1 MSKGYRVLP
10 AVYDRWQNLYGQDF
24 SSIIFPKVLD
34 SIRRFG
40 IPTSKAIDLACG
52 TGSLATLLA
61 RSGWDVHGIDASELM
76 LKEGRRKI
84 RGTGLPVTFSC
95 QSMESFRVRAP
106 VQLVVSMFDA
116 INHLTTERA
125 LTSCFRRATKALVG
139 GGYFVF
145 DVNTLHCYETVW
157 RQTEAFEGDDFMLIL
172 QNEFDG
178 DRQSASSTV
187 TLFRKSGRGYERSG
201 EVVRERYYPPDVIR
215 AALEDSGFRV
225 LESTD
230 FNFTHNP
237 LVGDIKTW
245 WVAKKQ

>member
-1 MSKGYRVLP
+1 MSKGYRVL
-10 AVYDRWQNLYGQDF
+10 AEVYDRWQNLYGQDY

-34 SIRRFG
+34 SIRRFD

-52 TGSLATLLA
+52 TGSLAILLA
-61 RSGWDVHGIDASELM
+61 RTGWVVHGIDVSDVM
-76 LKEGRRKI
+76 LKEGARKI
-84 RGTGLPVTFSC
+84 RGNTLPVTFSC
-95 QSMESFRVRAP
+95 QAMESFRVTAP

-116 INHLTTERA
+116 INHLTSERA
-125 LTSCFRRATKALVG
+125 LASCFRRAAKALVG

-157 RQTEAFEGDDFMLIL
+157 RQTEAFEGDDFVLIL
-172 QNEFDG
+172 QNAFDA
-178 DRQSASSTV
+178 DRESASSTV
-187 TLFRKSGRGYERSG
+187 TLFRKKGRGYERSG

-215 AALEDSGFRV
+215 PALEESGFRV

-245 WVAKKQ
+245 WVAQKQ